1 MIRACDLLL
10 ALVLIVLSLPVFLL
24 LVLLLLV
31 VNRGGVF
38 YVMER
43 SGLRGRPYRHVK
55 FRTMRPGP
63 EVGRVLFEQGRL
75 TRTGRVLRALH
86 LDELPEL
93 WLILCGKMSFVGP
106 RPLPP
111 RLLAGLD
118 TALRQRSGPAGRGR
132 RNSCSSAG
140 ESSTRICNSGW
151 TTAGCG
157 GAPCGSICGCS
168 GRRFAFFSSDAP
180 PPTSIRRQRKRGG
193 ASGGGCPEGAFSQ
206 YLVFIVHFLKKGII
220 RHALR
225 QHPPGDRPHAALA
238 YQPAQPQSGVTLYA
252 KFEGSNPTGS
262 IKDRI
267 ALLMIE
273 QAEAAGE
280 LRPGK
285 CILEPTSGNTGSGWP
300 CWARSR
306 DTKSRS

>member
-63 EVGRVLFEQGRL
+63 EVGRVFFEQGRL

-118 TALRQRSGPAGRGR
+118 TALRQTVRPGWTGPAQLVLLRRGKLDKNLQLRLDNRWVR
-132 RNSCSSAG
+132 RRSL
-140 ESSTRICNSGW
+140 RFHLRLL
-151 TTAGCG
+151 
-157 GAPCGSICGCS
+157 GATLCIFFFRRAAPDLDPAATEAR
-168 GRRFAFFSSDAP
+168 RRF
-180 PPTSIRRQRKRGG
+180 GG
-193 ASGGGCPEGAFSQ
+193 RLS
-206 YLVFIVHFLKKGII
+206 
-220 RHALR
+220 
-225 QHPPGDRPHAALA
+225 
-238 YQPAQPQSGVTLYA
+238 
-252 KFEGSNPTGS
+252 
-262 IKDRI
+262 
-267 ALLMIE
+267 
-273 QAEAAGE
+273 
-280 LRPGK
+280 
-285 CILEPTSGNTGSGWP
+285 
-300 CWARSR
+300 
-306 DTKSRS
+306 